1 MMETSFAVLSGKA
14 DWGICPR
21 FDIVNGFLNRCR
33 GIVHTGQPVCHDVT
47 KYKAE
52 IYYPHPPDVVVVAPA
67 TGPSPVLSLVVR
79 TLKREVRA
87 FRGCLGMHRR

>member
-1 MMETSFAVLSGKA
+1 MPWHRAVRA
-14 DWGICPR
+14 
-21 FDIVNGFLNRCR
+21 
-33 GIVHTGQPVCHDVT
+33 TGLCGVT

-52 IYYPHPPDVVVVAPA
+52 IYYPHPPDVVAVVPA
-67 TGPSPVLSLVVR
+67 TGPTPALSLVVR